1 MNPEKL
7 KAMQEQVRIGGKGS
21 ARRKKK
27 VVHKTSKSDDIK
39 LQNNLKKMGMNNIP
53 GIEEV
58 NMFQQ
63 DGNVLHFS
71 NPKVSALIPA
81 NTFSVTGPCEQKSLG
96 ELLPTILQQMDSQS
110 LSGLKKMFDPA
121 AAKSTISEITED
133 DEDDVPELTGDFD
146 SVASADAEA
155 S

>member
-7 KAMQEQVRIGGKGS
+7 KSLQDQVRIGGKGT

-27 VVHKTSKSDDIK
+27 VVHKTSSSDDKK
-39 LQNNLKKMGMNNIP
+39 LQNHLKKMGMNSIP

-58 NMFQQ
+58 NMFQD
-63 DGNVLHFS
+63 DGNVLHFN

-81 NTFSVTGPCEQKSLG
+81 NTFSISGPSETKSLA
-96 ELLPTILQQMDSQS
+96 ELLPNVLSQLDPQS
-110 LSGLKKMFDPA
+110 LSGLKKLFSSPA
-121 AAKSTISEITED
+121 AKNGSIPEAANEQE
-133 DEDDVPELTGDFD
+133 DVPELTGDFET
-146 SVASADAEA
+146 VAES